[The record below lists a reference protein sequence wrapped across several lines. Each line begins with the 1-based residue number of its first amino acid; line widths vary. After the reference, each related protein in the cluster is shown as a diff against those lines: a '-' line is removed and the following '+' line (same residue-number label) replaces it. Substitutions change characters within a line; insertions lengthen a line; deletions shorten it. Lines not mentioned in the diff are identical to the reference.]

1 MQSGGNVVVIS
12 YHALITAK
20 IVTGVKY
27 HVKNTN
33 GGLLGGTKTREQ
45 AEAMKA
51 RWEQEYKTN
60 PWAKGVKVYIEE
72 V

>member
-1 MQSGGNVVVIS
+1 MMSRAAAVAYG
-12 YHALITAK
+12 K
-20 IVTGVKY
+20 RTGVKY

-33 GGLLGGTKTREQ
+33 GGLLGGTKTKEQ

-51 RWEQEYKTN
+51 RWEKEYRTN